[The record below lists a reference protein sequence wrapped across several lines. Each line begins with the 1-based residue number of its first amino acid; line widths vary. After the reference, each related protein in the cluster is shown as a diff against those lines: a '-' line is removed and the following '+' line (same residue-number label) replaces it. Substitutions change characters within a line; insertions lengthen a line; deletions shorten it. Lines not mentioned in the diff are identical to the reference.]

1 MRKTDLQVPKT
12 HLNQK
17 EKHNP
22 FPIFFSPFYFI
33 LLIILLIGGNITAQV
48 IIKEK
53 VEIDPQNQILP
64 NNPTQNY
71 NFRVEVDWDAEEVQ
85 ANNHFWNANLQVNTA
100 LINSCDEFVTETGFT
115 YGWPTGSNSLEL
127 QANAYRYKILV
138 TISGFYDSYQ
148 FVDLIVRTY
157 LNNNLRHTF
166 TQRVNSGIWT
176 YFSETRTAEFNEWLY
191 LVESFHFSIDDELIG
206 YGCFYTVNLRTN
218 TEGSCGSSVVASLEY
233 DPINL
238 TIIKGSEYLTFYDN
252 RTNEDAGSSIQVMP
266 QYFNKIDLR
275 YQNPLR
281 DTVSK
286 IGVVQLESNGIVE
299 TDSIEI
305 LHAPDDLNVSVYPEE
320 ITTGEEAEL
329 YLFIDYCPPPGTKI
343 NIEIIKGQKYGG
355 LIDPYTNEK
364 SKIITN
370 LDHMFGYAWV
380 DYVADSLSAVAT
392 DSVIFRVTTT
402 DPEIVPKEA
411 ILIIKPPPL
420 KVIIDPP
427 QLTAGDTVDIII
439 KKRNP
444 DGSLEDFPPNQEFE
458 IAKLEG
464 CLFGD
469 VLIGDSLNYYFAD
482 AKQPVKFVVADSLVS
497 DSGVVKLRVGLVE
510 NYESINQK
518 YNGKKLRAGKYIEK
532 GKEEWRLKLE
542 KLFAEKRN
550 ETLKLM
556 PNGLSSSCY
565 IGYFITET
573 CWQGDVP
580 IGKPKLEIIYPTP
593 ITTAWI
599 TPEPNPKMP
608 VVNCKAILD
617 NYCKRGKVSFNW
629 EYWVRYTLFR
639 HEFGTN
645 DTICRRTGIVKI
657 TGSTEYEIGDPDGSG
672 CSPESDWSVSFDYN
686 PFLTNVEF
694 KGKHK
699 SQEGGC
705 DAIIDHWYE
714 GDKIFIGGDAYVKVT
729 AKDIFGKVIAISESS
744 GGKILGTNPSLEGF
758 VNYVTQLDFQAL
770 VRKETATRRGRQPNH
785 FNFENTTKYYRNK
798 DGSLKFILEGWK
810 YNPRGYPDFG
820 PPNGYGFAQIDNAP
834 PPTEMDLWNW
844 QTNLNSGQRKHNN
857 NKTSVRGDIRRI
869 GAIYDEKVVLMN
881 AFQMYLKSDI
891 EADVARKISKKWLD
905 LEKIIRA
912 IVLILVFIIFRQS
925 LTLFSGI

>member
-580 IGKPKLEIIYPTP
+580 IGKPKLEI
-593 ITTAWI
+593 
-599 TPEPNPKMP
+599 
-608 VVNCKAILD
+608 L
-617 NYCKRGKVSFNW
+617 
-629 EYWVRYTLFR
+629 
-639 HEFGTN
+639 
-645 DTICRRTGIVKI
+645 
-657 TGSTEYEIGDPDGSG
+657 
-672 CSPESDWSVSFDYN
+672 
-686 PFLTNVEF
+686 
-694 KGKHK
+694 
-699 SQEGGC
+699 
-705 DAIIDHWYE
+705 
-714 GDKIFIGGDAYVKVT
+714 
-729 AKDIFGKVIAISESS
+729 
-744 GGKILGTNPSLEGF
+744 LGE
-758 VNYVTQLDFQAL
+758 
-770 VRKETATRRGRQPNH
+770 
-785 FNFENTTKYYRNK
+785 TKYYQARYN
-798 DGSLKFILEGWK
+798 EGK
-810 YNPRGYPDFG
+810 LVIDELSG
-820 PPNGYGFAQIDNAP
+820 PN
-834 PPTEMDLWNW
+834 LWNGGLSEDVW
-844 QTNLNSGQRKHNN
+844 GNTPVSIVEGGDKLGVYWEKEKPIWNGNTNLGILPLGLIRLVGRYWEEGKNYKVKLTAHSTNGDEASIVIEVKKPGKLGSSVTMAKDVFGAGIKIDELCIKWGGKLGIPPQFIKGHMRRETSSHYPFYPTYLYEPWTTQFKAFKDDKSLFTNPFFVPENATTFYPPIPNHGNVKDYHYPTSPVSVWDMIENYSTIVYSFPPGGWRKYGERQATQHASKENGVLYFYGVYKTPQNKYGELKRAADKKYDVKKNPSNEPLANN
-857 NKTSVRGDIRRI
+857 
-869 GAIYDEKVVLMN
+869 
-881 AFQMYLKSDI
+881 
-891 EADVARKISKKWLD
+891 EAR
-905 LEKIIRA
+905 EN
-912 IVLILVFIIFRQS
+912 FIK
-925 LTLFSGI
+925 